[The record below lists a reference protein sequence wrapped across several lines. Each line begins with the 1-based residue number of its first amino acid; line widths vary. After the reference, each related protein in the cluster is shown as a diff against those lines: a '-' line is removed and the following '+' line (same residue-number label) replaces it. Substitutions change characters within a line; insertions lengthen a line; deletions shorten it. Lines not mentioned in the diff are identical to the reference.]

1 MVRRSKM
8 DSPEWKDCIICF
20 GLIAGTT
27 LGVVLSFFFDIE
39 LVYGIASGAMIGYIG
54 GLVVSIWKQ

>member
-1 MVRRSKM
+1 M

-27 LGVVLSFFFDIE
+27 LGVILSFFFGVQ
-39 LVYGIASGAMIGYIG
+39 LTYGIASGAMLGYVG
-54 GLVVSIWKQ
+54 GLATSIWKK

>member
-1 MVRRSKM
+1 M
-8 DSPEWKDCIICF
+8 DSREWKDCIICF

-27 LGVVLSFFFDIE
+27 LGVILSFFFHIQ
-39 LVYGIASGAMIGYIG
+39 LTYGISSGAMIGYIG